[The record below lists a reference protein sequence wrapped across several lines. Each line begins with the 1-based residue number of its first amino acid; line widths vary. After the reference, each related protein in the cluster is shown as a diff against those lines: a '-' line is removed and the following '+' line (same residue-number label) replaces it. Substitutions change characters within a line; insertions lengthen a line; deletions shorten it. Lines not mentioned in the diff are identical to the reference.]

1 MGLIESLLIVYAG
14 LLCINVALSALLW
27 ATQRTPLNR
36 SLFFV
41 WASQAVAFMAQGG
54 SANASELVIVYAF
67 SSAFLTNLGV
77 ALLLARV
84 VGLEVPWRAFSLMF
98 AVGCLLGG
106 IAYAARAPFWMFALP
121 VCIAVAAPL
130 LWTPLETLR
139 KRKQALTTTGWALTV
154 TCLAFAAHNLDF
166 AFLRNR
172 PEFAVAGFTIAI
184 LLAFALGTTAP
195 AVVLEREARE
205 RARVEELDRF
215 KSKFFASITHELKT
229 PLTMILAS
237 LDLLIDGELGSIT
250 GLQRTTLQAA
260 SRSGIKLLKLI
271 ADLLDLSK
279 LEESRLRLRIE
290 EQDLV
295 AYLRELLQQ
304 TAPLAE
310 RKAVSVKFVSN
321 AESVA
326 VWCDLDRLE
335 RVFVNLLSNAFKF
348 TPSQG
353 TVTLEV
359 RDQGASVLVRV
370 SDTGPGFPSELAE
383 RIFERF
389 YQVDDDTRRAR
400 GGAGIGLALARE
412 LTELHGGSISAES
425 KPGSGA
431 VFSVRLLKGREHFE
445 PSVLERRLDNRALR
459 TDKAQGKRA
468 SDVGLAGWDMGFEG
482 RYRFID
488 IDQATEKRIVERDAD
503 ESQRLH
509 TVLVVDDTPDVVRV
523 IHLALRQHFRVFS
536 APDGQKGFAMALEHR
551 PTLLITDL
559 SMPEMDGLELTRRL
573 REDAR
578 TRHIPI
584 VMLTARGDLDDRVT
598 GLETGVNAY
607 VAKPFAPKELLSTVR
622 SLLSS
627 QENTAELVLAQQS
640 ASLESIA
647 GGLAHEI
654 RNPLNYLKNAVLTIQ
669 GDVQGLMAKLP
680 SGEALSADERAAL
693 EKSSARMSRM
703 FETAQ
708 SGVKRIGRTVDL
720 MLRYGR
726 EGYARAFEPYD
737 VYAAIADV
745 IEVVVPATSSDAKVH
760 TSLLGDGTIECV
772 PQELNQALTNVIQ
785 NALEAVPPGS
795 GLVEVTGRVE
805 DSELVLVVRDNGSGI
820 KPEDQARI
828 FTPFFTT
835 KDVGRGL
842 GMGLTITR
850 RCIGALGG
858 RVIVRSQPGAG
869 TEFTIRLPREQR
881 RAAAPSLAV

>member
-1 MGLIESLLIVYAG
+1 MSLIESLLIVYAG

-41 WASQAVAFMAQGG
+41 WASQVVAFMAQGG
-54 SANASELVIVYAF
+54 SAQAGELVIVYAF

-77 ALLLARV
+77 AVLLARV
-84 VGLEVPWRAFSLMF
+84 VGLEVPWRVFSLML
-98 AVGCLLGG
+98 AVGCLLSG
-106 IAYAARAPFWMFALP
+106 IAHAARAPFWMLALP

-130 LWTPLETLR
+130 VWTSLETLR
-139 KRKQALTTTGWALTV
+139 KRTEALTTTGWALTV

-195 AVVLEREARE
+195 AVVLEREAQE

-215 KSKFFASITHELKT
+215 RSRFFASITHELKT

-237 LDLLIDGELGSIT
+237 LDLLIEGELGSIT
-250 GLQRTTLQAA
+250 ALQRTTLQAT

-271 ADLLDLSK
+271 GDLLDLTK

-295 AYLRELLQQ
+295 PYLRELLQQ
-304 TAPLAE
+304 TEPLAE
-310 RKAVSVKFVSN
+310 RKGVSVKFVSN
-321 AESVA
+321 TDSVM
-326 VWCDLDRLE
+326 VSCDLDRME
-335 RVFVNLLSNAFKF
+335 RVFINLLSNAFKF
-348 TPSQG
+348 TPPQG
-353 TVTLEV
+353 NVTLEV
-359 RDQGASVLVRV
+359 RDQGADVLVRV
-370 SDTGPGFPSELAE
+370 EDTGPGFPPELAE

-389 YQVDDDTRRAR
+389 YQVDDDTRRVR

-412 LTELHGGSISAES
+412 LTELHGGTIWGES

-431 VFSVRLLKGREHFE
+431 SFSVRLLKGREHFE
-445 PSVLERRLDNRALR
+445 PTVLERRMHR
-459 TDKAQGKRA
+459 TDKLQGKRA
-468 SDVGLAGWDMGFEG
+468 SDVGLAGWDIGFEG

-503 ESQRLH
+503 EGQRLH

-523 IHLALRQHFRVFS
+523 VHLALRQHFRVFS
-536 APDGQKGFAMALEHR
+536 APDGLKGFAMALEHR
-551 PTLLITDL
+551 PTLIITDL
-559 SMPEMDGLELTRRL
+559 SMPEMDGLGLTRRL
-573 REDAR
+573 REDGR

-584 VMLTARGDLDDRVT
+584 VMLTARGELEDRVA
-598 GLETGVNAY
+598 GLDTGVNAY

-622 SLLSS
+622 SLLST
-627 QENTAELVLAQQS
+627 QENTAELVLSQQS

-654 RNPLNYLKNAVLTIQ
+654 RNPLNYIKNAVLTIQ
-669 GDVQGLMAKLP
+669 DDVQGLMAKFQSTESLTAEQR
-680 SGEALSADERAAL
+680 GAF
-693 EKSSARMSRM
+693 EKSAARMGRM

-708 SGVKRIGRTVDL
+708 SGVKRIGGTVDL

-726 EGYARAFEPYD
+726 EGYTRIKEPYD

-745 IEVVVPATSSDAKVH
+745 IEVLVPATSSDAKVK
-760 TSLLGDGTIECV
+760 TSLVGDGTIECV
-772 PQELNQALTNVIQ
+772 PQELNQALTNLIQ
-785 NALEAVPPGS
+785 NALEAVPSGS
-795 GLVEVTGRVE
+795 GSVEITGWVE
-805 DSELVLVVRDNGSGI
+805 GSELVLVVRDNGTGI

-850 RCIGALGG
+850 QCIAAAGG
-858 RVIVRSQPGAG
+858 RISVRSQPGAG
-869 TEFTIRLPREQR
+869 SEFTVRLPREQR
-881 RAAAPSLAV
+881 PASVASSLSA